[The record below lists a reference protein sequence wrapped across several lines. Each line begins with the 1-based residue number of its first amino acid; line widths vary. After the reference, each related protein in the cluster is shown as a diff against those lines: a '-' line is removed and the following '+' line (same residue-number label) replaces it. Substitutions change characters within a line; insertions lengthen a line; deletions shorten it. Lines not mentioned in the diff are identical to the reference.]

1 MMEHLWN
8 SYYVQMR
15 ITYREHSRDGKVKTY
30 TDTFECD
37 QHIAEA
43 IRLFNEKGYATGN
56 CCEGHPYHIIPD
68 NNQRK
73 YKNTAYFDGGYISF
87 CSIEDKKFVLDKLKE
102 KSSFFSED
110 THSKMTCVRTSLEWK
125 PIRSAE
131 VDGLKYSQMQ
141 YENMTKIFK
150 MIYTELWRVLL
161 EVAQELPYKET
172 DDPWILKAEIL
183 DKPLKPHFANV
194 QGLKTFEEV

>member
-8 SYYVQMR
+8 SYYVRMR
-15 ITYREHSRDGKVKTY
+15 ITYRKDPRDRSPRSNIS
-30 TDTFECD
+30 TFDCD
-37 QHIAEA
+37 SHIAEA
-43 IRLFNEKGYATGN
+43 IRLLNEKGYATGN
-56 CCEGHPYHIIPD
+56 CCEGHPYRIIPD

-73 YKNTAYFDGGYISF
+73 YKNTAYFEGGYISF
-87 CSIEDKKFVLDKLKE
+87 CSIEDKNFVLDKLKE

-194 QGLKTFEEV
+194 HGLKTFEEV

>member
-56 CCEGHPYHIIPD
+56 CCEGHPYHFIPD

-73 YKNTAYFDGGYISF
+73 YKNTAYFDGG
-87 CSIEDKKFVLDKLKE
+87 
-102 KSSFFSED
+102 
-110 THSKMTCVRTSLEWK
+110 
-125 PIRSAE
+125 
-131 VDGLKYSQMQ
+131 
-141 YENMTKIFK
+141 
-150 MIYTELWRVLL
+150 
-161 EVAQELPYKET
+161 
-172 DDPWILKAEIL
+172 
-183 DKPLKPHFANV
+183 
-194 QGLKTFEEV
+194 

>member
-15 ITYREHSRDGKVKTY
+15 ITYREHSRDGQVKSRIR
-30 TDTFECD
+30 TFDCD
-37 QHIAEA
+37 SHIAEA
-43 IRLFNEKGYATGN
+43 VRLLNEKGYATGN
-56 CCEGHPYHIIPD
+56 CCEGHPYRIIPD
-68 NNQRK
+68 NNQRR
-73 YKNTAYFDGGYISF
+73 YKNTAYFEGGYISF
-87 CSIEDKKFVLDKLKE
+87 CSIEDKKLVLEKLKE

-172 DDPWILKAEIL
+172 DDPWILKAEFL